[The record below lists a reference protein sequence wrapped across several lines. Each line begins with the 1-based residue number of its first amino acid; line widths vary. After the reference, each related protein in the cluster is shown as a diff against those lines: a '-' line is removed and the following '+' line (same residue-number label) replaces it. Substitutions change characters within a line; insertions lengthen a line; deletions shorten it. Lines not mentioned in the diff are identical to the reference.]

1 MESLYKIKKD
11 SPLEELVKINLKL
24 KFKGVVEMREQ
35 TSKIV
40 TLVGGG
46 NEPGFSKNKGLIWD
60 YDSKKCLGELV
71 CPKDIHSVKMDAN
84 YIITIAED
92 YLFIYNYNCKEIF
105 KTKTCKKIF

>member
-1 MESLYKIKKD
+1 
-11 SPLEELVKINLKL
+11 
-24 KFKGVVEMREQ
+24 MREQ

-71 CPKDIHSVKMDAN
+71 CPKDIHSVKMDEN
-84 YIITIAED
+84 YIITVAED
-92 YLFIYNYNCKEIF
+92 FLFIYNYNCKEIF
-105 KTKTCKKIF
+105 KTKTCKKKNKILISKLTMFLEFVQSTTIKKNL